1 MVASFLFQS
10 VLHSMWWSPKRDL
23 FIAIFFNCC
32 IHDISFLL
40 LKYRSWNFIH
50 LEKSVVFLRT
60 EFLILPT
67 FLPVWG
73 IRCCIRTTCCWRCDL
88 DPECTASGNTL
99 SLYHNPPPPLL
110 CVCCARGTL
119 SLTNLLPFRC
129 CKLLDLNQLIILT
142 CTRETQKHWIA
153 ITL

>member
-10 VLHSMWWSPKRDL
+10 VLLSMWQSPRRDL
-23 FIAIFFNCC
+23 FMAIFFTCC

-50 LEKSVVFLRT
+50 VEKSVVFLRT

-73 IRCCIRTTCCWRCDL
+73 VCCCICSTCCWCCDL

-99 SLYHNPPPPLL
+99 SLYHNPPPPFS
-110 CVCCARGTL
+110 A
-119 SLTNLLPFRC
+119 SLVRAVPSLLPICF
-129 CKLLDLNQLIILT
+129 LLDAASY
-142 CTRETQKHWIA
+142 WIQ
-153 ITL
+153 INSLFLRVQEKLKNTE